1 MPKRYADI
9 LEVLI
14 AKMGEYGNINFILGK
29 TLSVL
34 PKTEPFEPV
43 RNLLHRGH

>member
-1 MPKRYADI
+1 MPKRNADI

-14 AKMGEYGNINFILGK
+14 AEMGEYGNINLILSK

-34 PKTEPFEPV
+34 PKTELFEPV
-43 RNLLHRGH
+43 CNLLHRVH